1 MRIFKTKSFNKWTKK
16 NRLTDKALIEAVKEI
31 DNGLVDAKLGS
42 NLYKKRIATTTK
54 GKRGGFR
61 TLLAYK
67 KGKLVFF
74 VYGFGKGE
82 KENISNEDEE
92 NLKKAADVYL
102 SFDENAIQLAITIG
116 SLVEVKNA

>member
-1 MRIFKTKSFNKWTKK
+1 LRIFKTKSFNKWTKK
-16 NRLTDKALIEAVKEI
+16 NRLTDKDLIEAVKEI
-31 DNGLVDAKLGS
+31 EGGLVDAKLGA
-42 NLYKKRIATTTK
+42 NLYKKSIATDSK
-54 GKRGGFR
+54 GKCGGFR

-74 VYGFGKGE
+74 VYGFSKGE

-92 NLKKAADVYL
+92 NLKKAADIYL
-102 SFDENAIQLAITIG
+102 GFNENAIQSAITIG

>member
-16 NRLTDKALIEAVKEI
+16 NRLTDKVLIEAVKEI

-42 NLYKKRIATTTK
+42 NLYKKRIATATK

>member
-42 NLYKKRIATTTK
+42 NLYKKRIATATK